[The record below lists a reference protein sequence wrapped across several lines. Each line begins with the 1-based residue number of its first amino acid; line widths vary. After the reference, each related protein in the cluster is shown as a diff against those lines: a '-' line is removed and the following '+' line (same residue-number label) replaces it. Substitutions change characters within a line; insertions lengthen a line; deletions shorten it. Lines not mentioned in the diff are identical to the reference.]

1 MKRDRS
7 KRIVSW
13 LLLASGLLLL
23 AAGSR
28 EFLVSWSSQTDEAEN
43 WIAKSEVREQ
53 HPRRE
58 YRPGELVAR
67 FEIPRLNTELFV
79 VSGTG
84 KAQLRRGP
92 GTLEGTALPGER
104 GNAVVAGHRDT
115 HFRVLKD
122 IKKGDRILIE
132 REGEEYM
139 YVVRNLQIVKPSETK
154 VLRPTEKSRLTLVT
168 CYPFYYVGPAPK
180 RYIVQADLVDES
192 ATQISSN
199 M

>member
-1 MKRDRS
+1 MKRKTS
-7 KRIVSW
+7 TRILSW

-28 EFLVSWSSQTDEAEN
+28 EFLVSHFSQANEAEN
-43 WIAKSEVREQ
+43 WTAESEHRVIQ
-53 HPRRE
+53 PRRE

-84 KAQLRRGP
+84 KAELRRGP
-92 GTLEGTALPGER
+92 GTLEGTALPGDR
-104 GNAVVAGHRDT
+104 GNAVIAGHRDT

-122 IKKGDRILIE
+122 VKKGDRILIE
-132 REGEEYM
+132 RDGEEFT
-139 YVVRNLQIVKPSETK
+139 YVVSNMKIVKPSETQ
-154 VLRPTEKSRLTLVT
+154 VLRPTETSKLTLVT
-168 CYPFYYVGPAPK
+168 CYPFYYMGPAPK
-180 RYIVQADLVDES
+180 RYIVQADLVER
-192 ATQISSN
+192 AETLSSS